1 MVFSVNQKDEIF
13 VRRKS
18 IYESSYGF
26 SLLALYINSDHSDA
40 QTTKPALRK
49 ECVSSLFWFD
59 KQSHVTK
66 VVSLLRQINC
76 HAFG

>member
-1 MVFSVNQKDEIF
+1 MVLSVNQKDEIF

-18 IYESSYGF
+18 IYESSYGY

-49 ECVSSLFWFD
+49 ECDPVSLPFWFN
-59 KQSHVTK
+59 KQSHVT
-66 VVSLLRQINC
+66 
-76 HAFG
+76 